1 MFWSLSIQIYFWA
14 QKVFETVFWKKIL
27 FSWKKMSSRQEN
39 ALLHALLCQI
49 FAPPYMR
56 SCAKKK
62 LSNMTPLTMHFCGIS
77 ALLRKSCC
85 DEIVRRILKKTT
97 RHILQMRSFFYRKK
111 SMRGLKYKIIH
122 AGPTN
127 YCIETW
133 LCQRGKNQ
141 IILRDLLFCT
151 FWTLKKRWDK
161 ESTFKSQ

>member
-1 MFWSLSIQIYFWA
+1 MFWSLSIQIYFWT

-56 SCAKKK
+56 SCTKKK
-62 LSNMTPLTMHFCGIS
+62 LSNMTPLTVHFCGIS

-85 DEIVRRILKKTT
+85 DEICRRILKKTT
-97 RHILQMRSFFYRKK
+97 RHILQMRSFFYKK
-111 SMRGLKYKIIH
+111 IYAWVEIQNYTCRSNELLYRNLTVSEREESNYTE
-122 AGPTN
+122 GPAVLYFLNT
-127 YCIETW
+127 E
-133 LCQRGKNQ
+133 
-141 IILRDLLFCT
+141 
-151 FWTLKKRWDK
+151 KKRWDK